1 MSFHLLWINEEVLW
15 FDVAMDHVIAMAVL
29 DCLEQLVDEAT
40 DLIEF
45 DSVGVLFEDLE
56 QVLVEVLKH
65 QVQTVAPNRRE
76 LEKSR
81 LFLLI

>member
-1 MSFHLLWINEEVLW
+1 
-15 FDVAMDHVIAMAVL
+15 MAVL

-40 DLIEF
+40 DLIEL

-65 QVQTVAPNRRE
+65 QVQAVAPNRRE
-76 LEKSR
+76 LEKNR
-81 LFLLI
+81 LFILIWYFSG